1 MAALWRK
8 NGGFYE
14 AERMQ
19 KVIKQKT
26 AILSGKFQ
34 FYRRISLGKTK
45 SKKAIP
51 GTKASVQFIQ
61 RVTAATGSFII
72 LRGSIAVHVHGTTH
86 HTHTHTHY
94 DDPTL

>member
-1 MAALWRK
+1 MWASVWRK

-19 KVIKQKT
+19 KVIKQT
-26 AILSGKFQ
+26 TSILNAKFQ

-51 GTKASVQFIQ
+51 ETKASVQFIQ

-72 LRGSIAVHVHGTTH
+72 LRGSITVHVHGTTR
-86 HTHTHTHY
+86 HT
-94 DDPTL
+94 L